1 MRKAALLT
9 FLIVLLS
16 TPILAAEDLV
26 KFDKLPPLPP
36 AEDGG
41 DNIGVAGPFAGVHNG
56 ALIVAGGANFPMGDP
71 ARPTED
77 GGKSLKTYHDRIY
90 ALLRRSDGESGKHD
104 YVPQDVRLDKPLAYG
119 VSISTERGVICIG
132 GERKTHDIDPRD
144 NSKVRTTVHYSK
156 QVFVLRWDADAQQ
169 VVESETLA
177 PQDQS
182 AAGYPTLPPLPVG
195 ISQMAGA
202 RVGDYIYVA
211 AGNTQDGATDN
222 FWRLKLSPYGEKNES
237 PPGWERL
244 PSVPGPPRVLPVAVS
259 QSDGTHDCFYLF
271 SGRRPKSGR
280 DELFRDAYKFDP
292 FAYANK
298 GEEVKRSRLPAGV
311 ELAQA
316 WKDLP
321 PVGMSKKGDEP
332 VCVMGATA
340 APTGANHILV
350 FGGANG
356 DTHQQL
362 QELDRRIEEARQAG
376 EPDRAAELN
385 RRKLEIWDNHPGFSR
400 DVLAFHTITGTWA
413 GVGQFPD
420 RSPVTTNAV
429 KWGKDIVI
437 PSGEERPGFR
447 TPDVWK
453 VSLRNPARFGGIN
466 FAVLGL
472 YLLLL
477 VGMGLYFSTKIA
489 STDDFFKA
497 GQRIPW
503 WAAGI
508 SIFGTQLSAIT
519 FMAIP
524 AKVFATDW
532 RYFMGNMAI
541 VAVAPFVIYLF
552 LPFYRRLN
560 VTTAYEYLEK
570 RFNLPTRLVG
580 SVMFMLFQFGR
591 IGVVLFLPSIALS
604 VVTGINIHVCIV
616 VMGLLSLFYTVLG
629 GMEAVVWTDVLQVV
643 VLLGGAIVSLVL
655 IPLGTPGGWNGMID
669 IAESADQFRLLD
681 LHIDFTTATFL
692 VMFFGGFGANIINYG
707 TDQNVIQRYLTTS
720 NEANAARSIWTNAL
734 LSIPATVLFFAIG
747 SALYAFYSSNPQ
759 ALDPALQTNDAIFPH
774 FIVTQLPLGVAG
786 ALVAA
791 VFAAAMSSLDS
802 SMNSV
807 SAAFT
812 TDFYRRFRKA
822 PSERRCLLVARG
834 VTVVIGIAGTLFAL
848 AMAQWG
854 IKSLWDQ
861 FVLYLGMFGGGLGG
875 LFVLAIFTRRTHG
888 MAALAGLV
896 GSGIIV
902 FTVRQTYPLHDWFYP
917 VVGIAS
923 CFAIGYV
930 VSLLV
935 PVKQKSTEG
944 LTIYSMAERRD

>member
-1 MRKAALLT
+1 MKRATYLTCLLAL
-9 FLIVLLS
+9 VLAHS
-16 TPILAAEDLV
+16 LAAEGLLQ
-26 KFDKLPPLPP
+26 FDRLPPLP
-36 AEDGG
+36 AVEDGEP
-41 DNIGVAGPFAGVHNG
+41 NIGVAGPFAGVHNG

-77 GGKSLKTYHDRIY
+77 GRKSLKTYHNRIY
-90 ALLRRSDGESGKHD
+90 ALVRESDGESAKYE
-104 YVPQDVRLDKPLAYG
+104 YVPQDVRLDRPLAYG
-119 VSISTERGVICIG
+119 VSIPTEGGLICIG
-132 GERKTHDIDPRD
+132 GERKTHQVDPQD
-144 NSKVRTTVHYSK
+144 SSNVETDVHYSK
-156 QVFVLRWDADAQQ
+156 QVFVLRWDADARK
-169 VVESETLA
+169 VVQSDTLA
-177 PQDQS
+177 WPGEIADR
-182 AAGYPTLPPLPVG
+182 YPALPPLPVG
-195 ISQMAGA
+195 TSQMAGA
-202 RVGDYIYVA
+202 LVGNHIYIA
-211 AGNTQDGATDN
+211 AGSTEEGATDN
-222 FWRLKLSPYGEKNES
+222 FWRLNLAPYRGKVKDPS
-237 PPGWERL
+237 GWERL
-244 PSVPGPPRVLPVAVS
+244 PSWPGPRRVLPVVAA
-259 QSDGTHDCFYLF
+259 QSDGTRDCFYLF
-271 SGRRPKSGR
+271 SGRRPRSGK
-280 DELFRDAYKFDP
+280 DELFTDAYKFDP
-292 FAYANK
+292 FAYENR
-298 GEEVKRSRLPAGV
+298 GEDVKRSRLPVGV
-311 ELAQA
+311 ELWQA
-316 WKDLP
+316 WEKLP
-321 PVGMSKKGDEP
+321 PVGVSKKGDEP
-332 VCVMGATA
+332 VCVMAGTA
-340 APTGANHILV
+340 AATGVNHILV
-350 FGGANG
+350 FGGASG
-356 DTHQQL
+356 EIHQQL
-362 QELDRRIEEARQAG
+362 QELEQQIEVARQAG
-376 EPDRAAELN
+376 ETARAEDLK
-385 RRKLEIWDNHPGFSR
+385 RRKLEIWDSHPGFSR
-400 DVLAFHTITGTWA
+400 DVLAFHTITRTWTR
-413 GVGQFPD
+413 VGQFPD
-420 RSPVTTNAV
+420 RSPVTTTAA

-437 PSGEERPGFR
+437 PSGEVRPGFR

-453 VSLRNPARFGGIN
+453 ISLRNPARFGGVN

-503 WAAGI
+503 WAAGL

-604 VVTGINIHVCIV
+604 VVTGINIHVCII
-616 VMGLLSLFYTVLG
+616 VMGVLSLFYTVLG

-655 IPLGTPGGWNGMID
+655 MPLGTPGGWNGMID

-681 LHIDFTTATFL
+681 LHIDLTTATFL
-692 VMFFGGFGANIINYG
+692 VMFFGGFGANIISYG

-720 NEANAARSIWTNAL
+720 SEDNAARSIWTNAL

-774 FIVTQLPLGVAG
+774 FIVTQLPVGVAG

-812 TDFYRRFRKA
+812 TDFYHRFRTE
-822 PSERRCLLVARG
+822 PSERSCLIVARA
-834 VTVVIGIAGTLFAL
+834 VTVTIGVAGTLFAL
-848 AMAQWG
+848 AMAQWD

-875 LFVLAIFTRRTHG
+875 LFLLAIFTRRTHG

-902 FTVRQTYPLHDWFYP
+902 FAVRQTYPLHDWFYP

-923 CFAIGYV
+923 CFGIGYLL
-930 VSLLV
+930 SLLI
-935 PVKQKSTEG
+935 PIKGKSTEG
-944 LTIYSMAERRD
+944 LTIYSVAERND